1 MAEIWA
7 DVGLVSWIQRVV
19 WRIESEF
26 GNKNKPTS
34 EISPNSLLFS
44 LFGHSFLGLIH
55 RSSHF
60 RSFAQSFSRFGNLIS
75 ELHWFIQ
82 FFNQIYAFWHQTS
95 ARINLNSFISV
106 KQNFELKLKWIWI
119 NCLRAQFETNE
130 CVVPESIPARKNQQ
144 QMKCASQASF
154 PVSSSSHFC
163 F

>member
-82 FFNQIYAFWHQTS
+82 FFNQIYAFWYWFQS
-95 ARINLNSFISV
+95 
-106 KQNFELKLKWIWI
+106 NFELKSNKAAMNPTSERRLMKFDEMELAKKEWLLLEQSTCGKSISM
-119 NCLRAQFETNE
+119 NE
-130 CVVPESIPARKNQQ
+130 SHERKRITD
-144 QMKCASQASF
+144 
-154 PVSSSSHFC
+154 
-163 F
+163 

>member
-60 RSFAQSFSRFGNLIS
+60 RSFAHSFQPLWEFNFRTSLIHSVLQSNLCLLILIS
-75 ELHWFIQ
+75 ALIHSLIHFIQ
-82 FFNQIYAFWHQTS
+82 SWILNEIGIKEMNECRLKSNQAAIYKS
-95 ARINLNSFISV
+95 
-106 KQNFELKLKWIWI
+106 LKLI
-119 NCLRAQFETNE
+119 
-130 CVVPESIPARKNQQ
+130 SG
-144 QMKCASQASF
+144 
-154 PVSSSSHFC
+154 
-163 F
+163 